1 MSSLRKI
8 AEAKKANIRAD
19 AERRAAEVDRDM
31 ENLEI
36 LTAKYGLALVDPSIA
51 TAQAVEVVEPD
62 QEEAGEIGVEIDIG
76 THDTPQAPING
87 VSLGAHGNGNGVV
100 PPIGGVIMARILQDG
115 LGDASVTKRAR
126 AAADAYIRARNR
138 PVPLFELDE
147 ALAANGIRF
156 ESDSPRSVLS
166 AVLGQDPNLYS
177 ISRDQ
182 GWWLRDLGLPPV
194 KRRSL
199 L

>member
-51 TAQAVEVVEPD
+51 TAQAIEVVEPD
-62 QEEAGEIGVEIDIG
+62 QEEAGEIGVEVDIS

-126 AAADAYIRARNR
+126 AAADAYIRARKR
-138 PVPLFELDE
+138 PVPLSELDE

-156 ESDSPRSVLS
+156 ESDNSRSVLS
-166 AVLGQDPNLYS
+166 AVLGQVPNFYS
-177 ISRDQ
+177 ISRDR
-182 GWWLRDLGLPPV
+182 GWWLRDLGEPPPM
-194 KRRSL
+194 RRRL
-199 L
+199 V